1 MQPNEEPGRATWAR
15 EGVALLE
22 AMVALAILAGAVLS
36 AGAYVTRLTRGV
48 SDERIRAQAMH
59 LIGERFEQVKTAPTY
74 GKIDTL
80 YVGTETAITG
90 YNGFSRTTQVI
101 RVGGA
106 PSDTVDFKIVTITVT
121 TPAIPKSVTVKKSTI
136 IADF

>member
-1 MQPNEEPGRATWAR
+1 
-15 EGVALLE
+15 
-22 AMVALAILAGAVLS
+22 
-36 AGAYVTRLTRGV
+36 
-48 SDERIRAQAMH
+48 MH

-80 YVGTETAITG
+80 YAGTETAITG